1 MQKEKIRIAAF
12 VSGGG
17 TNLQAILDAQKAGEI
32 KDGEVVLVISN
43 KASAYAL
50 ERAKNAG
57 IKACTVTRKQT
68 GSQEAFEK
76 ELIRILEEEKIDLI
90 VLAGFMNILSADFT
104 SRYPKRIL
112 NIHPALLPSFGGQ
125 GFYGLHVHEAV
136 LAAGVKVT
144 GATVHYVNEVADG
157 GEIIMQKAVEVRD
170 GDTPEE
176 LQQRVMHEAEWII
189 YPAAVQKVCSLMRAQ
204 D

>member
-1 MQKEKIRIAAF
+1 MKKDKIRIAAF

-17 TNLQAILDAQKAGEI
+17 TNLQAILDAEKAGI
-32 KDGEVVLVISN
+32 ITDGEVVLVIAN
-43 KASAYAL
+43 KTGAYAL

-57 IKACTVTRKQT
+57 IRAMTVTRKQT
-68 GSQEAFEK
+68 GSQEAFEA
-76 ELIRILEEEKIDLI
+76 ELVRILEEEKIELI
-90 VLAGFMNILSADFT
+90 VLAGFMNILSENFT

-125 GFYGLHVHEAV
+125 GYYGLHVHEAV

-157 GEIIMQKAVEVRD
+157 GEIILQKAVEVKE
-170 GDTPEE
+170 GDTPEK
-176 LQQRVMHEAEWII
+176 LQLRVMQEAEWVI
-189 YPAAVQKVCSLMRAQ
+189 YPAAVQKVCAGMRAGE
-204 D
+204 